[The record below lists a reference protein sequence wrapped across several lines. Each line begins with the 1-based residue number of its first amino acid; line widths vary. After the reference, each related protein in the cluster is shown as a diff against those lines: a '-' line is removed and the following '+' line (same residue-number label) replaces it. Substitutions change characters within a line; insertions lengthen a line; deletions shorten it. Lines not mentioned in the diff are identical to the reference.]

1 MKSKEYWK
9 KWLVAAGIRAAKTG
23 AQAVAAMVTVGQAL
37 MEVNWIHVLSVSAT
51 MVILSLA
58 TSIIGLPEV
67 DVKEGEKGNGA
78 DLQ

>member
-1 MKSKEYWK
+1 MKNKEYWK
-9 KWLVAAGIRAAKTG
+9 KWLAAAGIRAAKTG
-23 AQAVAAMVTVGQAL
+23 AQAVVAMVTVGQAL